1 MASDDP
7 LAQDSIRQIR
17 IIGICWVI
25 YGIIRLI
32 AAVWLVSFSNTAML
46 MFGALLNR
54 VPDPF
59 TMMSVFHV
67 FYTFLIA
74 LSVVC
79 GALGIFAGWAL
90 LAGQRSGRTLA
101 LIAGFF
107 SLSDIP
113 LGLTLGIYSLVV
125 LLPAVSRYASS
136 AVLRDATPGLRHHPS
151 AG

>member
-1 MASDDP
+1 MASDD
-7 LAQDSIRQIR
+7 LNAQNSSRRIRVL
-17 IIGICWVI
+17 GTCWVI
-25 YGIIRLI
+25 YGIIRII

-59 TMMSVFHV
+59 TMMSLFHV

-79 GALGIFAGWAL
+79 GALGVFAGLAL
-90 LAGQRSGRTLA
+90 LAGQKSGRTLA
-101 LIAGFF
+101 LFAGFL

-113 LGLTLGIYSLVV
+113 LGLTLGIYSLMV
-125 LLPAVSRYASS
+125 LLPAVSRYVSPAVLPDPASS
-136 AVLRDATPGLRHHPS
+136 LRNHPS
-151 AG
+151 AT

>member
-7 LAQDSIRQIR
+7 MAQNSSRRIRML
-17 IIGICWVI
+17 GTCWVI
-25 YGIIRLI
+25 YGIIRII

-46 MFGALLNR
+46 MYGALLNR

-59 TMMSVFHV
+59 TMMSFFHV

-79 GALGIFAGWAL
+79 GALGVLAGLAL

-101 LIAGFF
+101 LFAGFL

-113 LGLTLGIYSLVV
+113 LGLTLGIYSLMV
-125 LLPAVSRYASS
+125 LLPAVSRYASP
-136 AVLRDATPGLRHHPS
+136 AVLPDPASGLRHHPS
-151 AG
+151 AT